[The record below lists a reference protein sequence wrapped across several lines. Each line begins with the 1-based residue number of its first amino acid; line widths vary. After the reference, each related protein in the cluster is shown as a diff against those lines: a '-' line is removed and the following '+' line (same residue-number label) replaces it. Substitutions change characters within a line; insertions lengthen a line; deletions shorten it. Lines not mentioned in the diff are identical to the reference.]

1 MGLFIYRFFV
11 PRAVQAEVLLWSDSG
26 VVLLR
31 ALDEGWALLPC
42 FFFPLLLRGVAMVHG
57 AGLAGEAGSGR
68 LTGCGV
74 RGGNAG
80 YCPPRSLC
88 ADCCFLRQSGTV
100 CMERCGAKRNGAECR
115 E

>member
-11 PRAVQAEVLLWSDSG
+11 PRAVQAEALLWSDSG

-68 LTGCGV
+68 L
-74 RGGNAG
+74 
-80 YCPPRSLC
+80 
-88 ADCCFLRQSGTV
+88 SG
-100 CMERCGAKRNGAECR
+100 
-115 E
+115 